1 MSKKMIMLA
10 MMVVAISAIIL
21 AQTND
26 VTTDVDLAVKRV
38 VVDGEGQYIFSF
50 IGNDK
55 YADKF
60 SEFSFKLSDT
70 EIELV
75 RNYVGRFGK
84 IVNATDDFASV
95 VSNGLKVNI
104 VYDDPNSPDKPL
116 LSETVLRQEAIKAGV
131 PEYETYKD

>member
-1 MSKKMIMLA
+1 MLA

-50 IGNDK
+50 VGNDK
-55 YADKF
+55 YADKY
-60 SEFSFKLSDT
+60 SAFSFKLTDT

-75 RNYVGRFGK
+75 RNYVGRFAK
-84 IVNATDDFASV
+84 IVSVTDDR
-95 VSNGLKVNI
+95 VSIMKNDLKVNI

-116 LSETVLRQEAIKAGV
+116 LSETVLREEAIKAGV
-131 PEYETYKD
+131 PEFETYYKN

>member
-1 MSKKMIMLA
+1 MLA

-38 VVDGEGQYIFSF
+38 VIDGEGQYIFSF
-50 IGNDK
+50 VGNDK
-55 YADKF
+55 YAAKY
-60 SEFSFKLSDT
+60 SAFSFKLTET
-70 EIELV
+70 EIQLV
-75 RNYVGRFGK
+75 RNYVKQFGK
-84 IVNATDDFASV
+84 VVNATDDFASI